1 MNLLQP
7 AIIENARPSLRIE
20 RDGEILLVAID
31 SPPVNALGQ
40 RVRTELLEMLRKA
53 EADANI
59 RAIVMM
65 GGDGT
70 FSAGADIREFAQAP
84 QAPRLDEVCNAIE
97 CYPKPVIAA
106 IDGIAMG
113 GGLELALAAH
123 YRVATQRSRLSL
135 PEVRLGL
142 LPGAGGTQR
151 IPRLIGAQ
159 AALALMLE
167 GGPINATLALEQ
179 GLLDRIGQ
187 DACHDGT
194 AYARAIL
201 ASGGGP
207 RRSCDADALGI
218 DPASQRAA
226 IDAARRELPRKH
238 RGLFAPQRIIDCVEA
253 ALEYPFA
260 EGCRLERDQFQQ
272 CLASPQHRALR
283 HAFFAE
289 RAAAKVP
296 EATAAPPRACERAG
310 VIGGGTMGAGI
321 AVALLDAGLSVVMVE
336 RDHAALAAGTARV
349 AAIYAAQVARERLSA
364 EERDSRL
371 ARLGGSVDYAAL
383 ATVDLAVE
391 AVYEDLGA
399 KQAVFAKLG
408 RICKHGALLA
418 TNTSYLDIDAIA
430 SATSRPQDVI
440 GLHFFS
446 PAQVMR
452 LLEIVVP
459 PRTAA
464 DAVAT
469 GFAVA
474 KRLGKIAVRAGVCDG
489 FIGNRLM
496 SVYRRCAEAMLEDG
510 ASPYQIDSAL
520 REFGFAMGPFQI
532 SDLAGGDIAW
542 AARQRRAA
550 HRDPRERYVRAADC
564 LYERGWLGCKSGRGW
579 YRYEQGR
586 RDGHPDPEVLA
597 IVDAERRRAGIT
609 PRGFSDVQIVHRY
622 LCAMINEGANA
633 VHEGIALRPLD
644 VDVVLLNGYGFP
656 RHRGGPMH
664 CADALGLEQILH
676 DIRAF
681 AAEDPFFWRPSPLL
695 TSLVAGGSA
704 FADLNSR

>member
-1 MNLLQP
+1 MNTLQP
-7 AIIENARPSLRIE
+7 RTPEAVEPSLRIE
-20 RDGEILLVAID
+20 RDGGLLLIAID
-31 SPPVNALGQ
+31 HPPVNALSQ
-40 RVRTELLEMLRKA
+40 RVRAELLDALRRA
-53 EADANI
+53 EADTSI
-59 RAIVMM
+59 RAIVLL
-65 GGDGT
+65 GSDGR
-70 FSAGADIREFAQAP
+70 FSAGADIREFGQARR
-84 QAPRLDEVCNAIE
+84 APSLSELCDAIE
-97 CYPKPVIAA
+97 SCPKPVVAA
-106 IDGIAMG
+106 IDGSALG

-123 YRVATQRSRLSL
+123 YRVATARAMLGL

-151 IPRLIGAQ
+151 LPRLIGAL
-159 AALALMLE
+159 AALAVMLE
-167 GGPINATLALEQ
+167 GKPISAPQALAQ
-179 GLLDRIGQ
+179 GLVDRIG
-187 DACHDGT
+187 DHPRRDGA
-194 AYARAIL
+194 AYARELL
-201 ASGGGP
+201 AMGAGP
-207 RRSCDADALGI
+207 RRSRDATALI
-218 DPASQRAA
+218 KDPAMQLAS
-226 IDAARRELPRKH
+226 IEAARGELPRKY
-238 RGLFAPQRIIDCVEA
+238 RDLFAPQCIVDCVEA
-253 ALEYPFA
+253 ALKGSFA
-260 EGCRLERDQFQQ
+260 KGCQAEHDRFRR
-272 CLASPQHRALR
+272 CLANPQHQALR
-283 HAFFAE
+283 HAFLAE

-296 EATAAPPRACERAG
+296 EAAAAPPRTCERAS

-321 AVALLDAGLSVVMVE
+321 AVALLDAGLSVVMIE
-336 RDHAALAAGTARV
+336 RDVQAIEAGRDRV
-349 AAIYAAQVARERLSA
+349 QGIYAAQLARGRLSEQA
-364 EERDSRL
+364 RDDRL
-371 ARLGGSVDYAAL
+371 QRFAGSVDFAAL
-383 ATVDLAVE
+383 ADADLVVE
-391 AVYEDLGA
+391 AIYENLAA
-399 KQAVFAKLG
+399 KQAVFAELDRVCKPGAVLG
-408 RICKHGALLA
+408 

-459 PRTAA
+459 PRAAA

-469 GFAVA
+469 GFALA

-510 ASPYQIDSAL
+510 ASPYQIDAAL

-550 HRDPRERYVRAADC
+550 HRDPRERYVRVADC

-579 YRYEQGR
+579 YRYEQGK

-609 PRGFSDVQIVHRY
+609 PRDFSDVQIVHRY

-664 CADALGLEQILH
+664 CADALGLEQVLH
-676 DIRAF
+676 DMHAF
-681 AAEDPFFWRPSPLL
+681 AVEDPLFWRPSPLL
-695 TSLVAGGSA
+695 ASLVAHGGA